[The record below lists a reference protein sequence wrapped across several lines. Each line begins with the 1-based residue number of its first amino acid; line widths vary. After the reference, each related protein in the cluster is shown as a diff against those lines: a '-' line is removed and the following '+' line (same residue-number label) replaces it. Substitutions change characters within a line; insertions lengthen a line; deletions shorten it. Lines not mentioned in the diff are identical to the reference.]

1 MAIIKFKK
9 REELKILFGIRLP
22 SVVQNLCNEVKNK
35 KTVYRILREAFNI
48 NEKRL
53 INLVEAVDSGQN
65 TILILVVYNNFL
77 SEAQKMRADLDI
89 KIFDFDIFEFDLNKP
104 VDLET
109 VIAVKNRL

>member
-1 MAIIKFKK
+1 MAVIKFKK

-22 SVVQNLCNEVKNK
+22 NIVQNLCKEVKNK
-35 KTVYRILREAFNI
+35 KIVYEVLREAFNI

-53 INLVEAVDSGQN
+53 INLVEAVDSQRN

-77 SEAQKMRADLDI
+77 SEAQKMKADLDV
-89 KIFDFDIFEFDLNKP
+89 KTFDFDIFEFDLNKP

-109 VIAVKNRL
+109 VISVKNRL